1 VIPVFQGVKK
11 EVVNKICHQGFGTA
25 CVLDEGFYGK
35 GSFLIYYFLI
45 YLFKIR
51 DLFYIKIGLC
61 YEI

>member
-35 GSFLIYYFLI
+35 GSFSFYFFSYFFFLQ
-45 YLFKIR
+45 
-51 DLFYIKIGLC
+51 
-61 YEI
+61 E